1 METKRHLGHP
11 KPPIRVR
18 PDHCTRVIQGENSAL
33 VGAAGKK
40 FLSLQS
46 STIMLL
52 LIIWDKKI
60 DNTLGCHHTFVN
72 SRKTFAPMHANVTK
86 LIIKIMTKK
95 LLKFVDLQKFD
106 LLFANICQIWQFWQ
120 YTVHIS
126 MLHDSIP

>member
-1 METKRHLGHP
+1 
-11 KPPIRVR
+11 
-18 PDHCTRVIQGENSAL
+18 
-33 VGAAGKK
+33 
-40 FLSLQS
+40 
-46 STIMLL
+46 
-52 LIIWDKKI
+52 
-60 DNTLGCHHTFVN
+60 
-72 SRKTFAPMHANVTK
+72 VTK